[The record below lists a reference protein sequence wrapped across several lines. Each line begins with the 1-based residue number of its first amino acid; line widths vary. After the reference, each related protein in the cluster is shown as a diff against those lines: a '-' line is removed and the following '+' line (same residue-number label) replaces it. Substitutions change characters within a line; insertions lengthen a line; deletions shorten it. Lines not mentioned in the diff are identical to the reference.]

1 MTFSLLMYYF
11 LLRNRRPYLLGA
23 IQDVPEEVHVG
34 GVLIRQEC
42 LAIHRDEAVQ
52 LVLAPERGLQLAHVQ
67 LLGLVAFYH
76 SIEED

>member
-1 MTFSLLMYYF
+1 MPSLLMYYL
-11 LLRNRRPYLLGA
+11 LLRSRRPYLLLA
-23 IQDVPEEVHVG
+23 AEDVLEEVDVG
-34 GVLIRQEC
+34 AVLNRQEC
-42 LAIHRDEAVQ
+42 LAIHGEEAVQ